1 MEELLASAVLF
12 FSRRYVAIMT
22 RMMFGS
28 SRKSTRT
35 AAAALLSQKVRVSQ
49 GENSRYVWLSL
60 AENEALPGVAQWM
73 YGCCCPVGPDVF

>member
-1 MEELLASAVLF
+1 MMAKLGNALGHGRTPRERSSFF

-35 AAAALLSQKVRVSQ
+35 AAAALLSQKVRVYLFQ
-49 GENSRYVWLSL
+49 GENKCLKHTYRAS
-60 AENEALPGVAQWM
+60 AQVA
-73 YGCCCPVGPDVF
+73 